1 MSIVLCLGFDIS
13 EIEKWLQ
20 KPKVSKV
27 VVFDNSYE
35 NENRENFE
43 KLYKQHILLDSNN
56 CKKLTMYEGCIET
69 NIEAYLK
76 KEEAKISDYIYTGNM
91 KMLYSCKKNNQ
102 DINNNQDEIHDSC
115 L

>member
-1 MSIVLCLGFDIS
+1 MIIVLFLGFDSS
-13 EIEKWLQ
+13 EIEILLQ
-20 KPKVSKV
+20 KPEVSKV
-27 VVFDNSYE
+27 VIFDNSYE

-43 KLYKQHILLDSNN
+43 KLYKQHTLDSNN

-69 NIEAYLK
+69 NLEAYLK
-76 KEEAKISDYIYTGNM
+76 KEESESYDYVFSGNM
-91 KMLYSCKKNNQ
+91 KLLSSCKNNNQ